1 MAVLSNWYAFRLLI
15 LISLALAVKTI
26 NLFAF
31 KLHMVL
37 KNIDYSHL
45 GINNIGAIISK
56 PAKENMPDFKESLV
70 ALVGIHPR
78 QGRLSLITV
87 VIFGVVAIVIFVRH
101 VC

>member
-1 MAVLSNWYAFRLLI
+1 MAVL
-15 LISLALAVKTI
+15 VKTI

-31 KLHMVL
+31 KLHTVL

-56 PAKENMPDFKESLV
+56 PAKENIPDFKESLA
-70 ALVGIHPR
+70 ALVRIHPR
-78 QGRLSLITV
+78 QGRSSLITV
-87 VIFGVVAIVIFVRH
+87 VIFGAVVAIVIFVRH